1 MRVSDILKVNNVW
14 VFRIR
19 EEGEYGDEETRVKKP
34 YSERGIQLRS
44 VLVDTFGFVRY
55 VKHIKKLGHSSVFW
69 ELPKRGD
76 VYHKNVGR
84 VFIDQYLKQIGLK
97 NERRSV
103 AFHSMRHRI
112 ETHLTNQNVN
122 PRFIDFLHGQSQK
135 GVSGN
140 VYLKGITVDVLLK
153 ECVEK
158 IN

>member
-14 VFRIR
+14 VFRFR

-44 VLVDTFGFVRY
+44 VLVDTFGFVQY
-55 VKHIKKLGHSSVFW
+55 VKHIKKLEHSRDFW

-84 VFIDQYLKQIGLK
+84 FFNDKYLNQIGLK

-103 AFHSMRHRI
+103 SFLSMRHSI
-112 ETHLTNQNVN
+112 ETHLTNQNIN
-122 PRFIDFLHGQSQK
+122 PRFIDFLQGHSQK
-135 GVSGN
+135 GVGGN
-140 VYLKGITVDVLLK
+140 VYMKGITIDVLLK
-153 ECVEK
+153 ECFEK
-158 IN
+158 